1 MRLFKFH
8 NVNASSMRTI
18 MIANCHDTLPS
29 TESDTDTDLHAHRTC
44 GDCQQV
50 SGDTSHSK
58 DTCEC
63 STEYA
68 QHQCTR
74 HSDASPNRR
83 LEDNSTG
90 ADNAQAAR
98 ECHDMEWGMDSD
110 NTCRRT
116 AGDSSSS
123 QSLGECGDSLMGCD
137 CNHPRHKCHDC
148 GDENPESHGAE
159 FMQCSSTSDNN
170 KSNQS
175 TPKESGDKYLI
186 FTTGLKTYTPHQ
198 IGVKRIRSLEA
209 ERKMNMPRSS
219 VSELPN
225 PPVAPPFHLMP
236 DIAENQGGLNQDE
249 PFDSVDHLIEL
260 HGHIIGMCLTP
271 DHRSATK
278 LCSLSFVKLL
288 LTEMQPM

>member
-1 MRLFKFH
+1 
-8 NVNASSMRTI
+8 MRTI
-18 MIANCHDTLPS
+18 MIANCHDTLPPP
-29 TESDTDTDLHAHRTC
+29 ESDTDADSHAHRTC
-44 GDCQQV
+44 GSCQQA
-50 SGDTSHSK
+50 SGDASHLK
-58 DTCEC
+58 DTCGC
-63 STEYA
+63 STEHA
-68 QHQCTR
+68 EHQSPR
-74 HSDASPNRR
+74 HSDVSPNRR
-83 LEDNSTG
+83 LVDNSTG
-90 ADNAQAAR
+90 ADKTQSTQ
-98 ECHDMEWGMDSD
+98 EHHDTDWGLDSD

-116 AGDSSSS
+116 GGEHSSS
-123 QSLGECGDSLMGCD
+123 QSLGECGDSLVGCD
-137 CNHPRHKCHDC
+137 CNHAHQKCHDC
-148 GDENPESHGAE
+148 GDDEDPGSRGAE
-159 FMQCSSTSDNN
+159 FMESSTTDTN

-175 TPKESGDKYLI
+175 TPKVESGDKYLI

-278 LCSLSFVKLL
+278 LC
-288 LTEMQPM
+288 